1 MSKAAMQR
9 EHTTQQIQTYS
20 QTTQTNQQ
28 IKTCNKDTKKQR
40 SKEINRNKPR
50 HSERQ
55 HLTASGAKVVLLC
68 YSSLL
73 FACFFLCLF
82 VFGWIYCLCLFFLL
96 LWLHMLSLCSL
107 ISLNHLKQ
115 KRTKT
120 RRNKT
125 KTIINEQKRS
135 NTLTNSTTK
144 TKTIKNA

>member
-1 MSKAAMQR
+1 MSAASLYRYEPASFKTENGDEFMPQCPLRSDCNRWCTAQCMSKAAMQR

-40 SKEINRNKPR
+40 SKETNRNKPR

-55 HLTASGAKVVLLC
+55 HLTASGANVVLLC

-96 LWLHMLSLCSL
+96 L
-107 ISLNHLKQ
+107 
-115 KRTKT
+115 
-120 RRNKT
+120 
-125 KTIINEQKRS
+125 
-135 NTLTNSTTK
+135 
-144 TKTIKNA
+144 